1 VRRGLFSKQPS
12 ECRFEV
18 VERVAGRL
26 VASGT
31 GQSSPVSVFDHQDMR
46 FPGDAPLLSTN
57 LSYESMP

>member
-1 VRRGLFSKQPS
+1 LSRELFSKQPS
-12 ECRFEV
+12 ERRFEV

-26 VASGT
+26 VASGA

-46 FPGDAPLLSTN
+46 FRGDEPLLSTN